1 MSEELYSEC
10 KARGADWLE
19 LPTQNVLL
27 KSAFTGKTKRVK
39 RQALVP
45 IKVNDVPTDQTLL
58 ISSQLVTPLIL
69 VVIDFP
75 RKAIIVNADDKDTA
89 IKIDLVK
96 ALFVKH
102 GGVCRRKLL

>member
-19 LPTQNVLL
+19 LPKQHVLL

-45 IKVNDVPTDQTLL
+45 IKQ
-58 ISSQLVTPLIL
+58 
-69 VVIDFP
+69 
-75 RKAIIVNADDKDTA
+75 
-89 IKIDLVK
+89 
-96 ALFVKH
+96 
-102 GGVCRRKLL
+102 